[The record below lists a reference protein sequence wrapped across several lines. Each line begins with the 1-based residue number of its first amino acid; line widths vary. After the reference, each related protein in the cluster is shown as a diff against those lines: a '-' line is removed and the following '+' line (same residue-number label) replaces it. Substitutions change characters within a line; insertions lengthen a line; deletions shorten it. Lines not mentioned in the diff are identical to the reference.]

1 MPATFSAATCL
12 TYNPGPVPATGP
24 FDIYLNNNYDV
35 PPYNLTPIN
44 LSQISGSSCPYIIEV
59 PTGTTVINFKDI
71 PTSYCITIP
80 VQDNNICQTCNL
92 GLSLYSASTSS
103 VITAGVLTGSCQTPI
118 VDYKINWYGPDS
130 TTTLAFSS
138 GSGIYANPA
147 STYTHPL
154 SGPGRSI
161 PSTAGVYTPV
171 IQNVTVNGYS
181 YSNTGGTN
189 NIPVNFLGCLP
200 TTNVLPL
207 TCEVRTNN
215 TGKFTGYTHYLSLD
229 ISSSTPQTIESTFKI
244 SADTKYIAWAFKPHN
259 RPDRVMITL
268 SGASY
273 GTTKIGLEDIV
284 LGNPIDGSVLTTN
297 LTPNIYP
304 KTGNT
309 GNAAY
314 YYRKITTLTGLT
326 INNNDNIEIKI
337 QPTTTNTLWD
347 LYITCLNDFDCDDC
361 LTSNVT
367 NKIIGSTITSTTGN
381 CGSNTIYFSVSGC
394 SQIDQNNSDLYK
406 YYGFYGNYNPIDDYT
421 TSNLL
426 TISYGSGLN
435 LPKFTC
441 FGSNCNYFQPAV
453 CTTDSTPTSYD
464 KTFLLDGKGVFGF
477 TGSSQFISTYY
488 NEWVNTK
495 SLCWVDG
502 TLPTSIN
509 YYKYILM
516 TIPSS
521 IAPNDCGDFIGTR
534 TRELYLHPT
543 STIVSGITGSQYYM
557 KLTTNTITDQYPTV
571 YGSCASGCQST
582 LDSIIN
588 QVNNYSTG
596 STSNGYGTDK
606 VFSGTTGIGVYYTK
620 SIYTYSYYESSS
632 SNLTQVQN
640 GYFRSSTSI
649 GNTYPFSGDPGNPFT
664 TIPSVI
670 IPSFSATVCNYNQS
684 GSITNF
690 GSYQTFIHY
699 KWYYECRLPNLSNQ
713 NDFEI
718 WSTPIVN
725 GVLTPPAVLAYR
737 FSGGTVTTSN
747 PTYII

>member
-103 VITAGVLTGSCQTPI
+103 VITAGFLTGSCQSSIT
-118 VDYKINWYGPDS
+118 DYKINWYGPDN

-207 TCEVRTNN
+207 TCDVRTNYRPSPYN
-215 TGKFTGYTHYLSLD
+215 IWPYSAYTHFLSLD
-229 ISSSTPQTIESTFKI
+229 ISSNTPQTIEATFKI
-244 SADTKYIAWAFKPHN
+244 SADTKYIAWAFNPYD
-259 RPDRVMITL
+259 RPDRLMITL

-284 LGNPIDGSVLTTN
+284 VGSLITTN

-304 KTGNT
+304 KSASTGS
-309 GNAAY
+309 ASY
-314 YYRKITTLTGLT
+314 FYRKITTLTGLT

-347 LYITCLNDFDCDDC
+347 LYITCLNDFECDDC
-361 LTSNVT
+361 FTQDIT
-367 NKIIGSTITSTTGN
+367 NKIVGSSISGITGA
-381 CGSNTIYFSVSGC
+381 CVANTIYYRVSGC
-394 SQIDQNNSDLYK
+394 SENEQSNSDFYT
-406 YYGFYGNYNPIDDYT
+406 YYGFGGATNTVDNYSLGNVFTKRYSEGLYNT
-421 TSNLL
+421 RFACSL
-426 TISYGSGLN
+426 TY
-435 LPKFTC
+435 
-441 FGSNCNYFQPAV
+441 CNYFTQPSCFEDV
-453 CTTDSTPTSYD
+453 LSSTSYD
-464 KTFLLDGKGVFGF
+464 KTFLNDGRGVFGF

-488 NEWVNTK
+488 NGFTNTK
-495 SLCWVDG
+495 SLCWVNG
-502 TLPTSIN
+502 TSPTSIN
-509 YYKYILM
+509 YYKDIVI
-516 TIPSS
+516 TIPSQG
-521 IAPNDCGDFIGTR
+521 APNDCGDFIGTR
-534 TRELYLHPT
+534 STQIYLHPT
-543 STIVSGITGSQYYM
+543 STVVSGTTGSGQYYM
-557 KLTTNTITDQYPTV
+557 KLTSNTITNQYHPTP
-571 YGSCASGCQST
+571 YGSCSQNC
-582 LDSIIN
+582 D
-588 QVNNYSTG
+588 
-596 STSNGYGTDK
+596 
-606 VFSGTTGIGVYYTK
+606 YY
-620 SIYTYSYYESSS
+620 
-632 SNLTQVQN
+632 
-640 GYFRSSTSI
+640 
-649 GNTYPFSGDPGNPFT
+649 
-664 TIPSVI
+664 
-670 IPSFSATVCNYNQS
+670 
-684 GSITNF
+684 
-690 GSYQTFIHY
+690 
-699 KWYYECRLPNLSNQ
+699 
-713 NDFEI
+713 
-718 WSTPIVN
+718 
-725 GVLTPPAVLAYR
+725 
-737 FSGGTVTTSN
+737 
-747 PTYII
+747 

>member
-1 MPATFSAATCL
+1 MPTTFSAATCI
-12 TYNPGPVPATGP
+12 TYNPGPVPAEGP

-35 PPYNLTPIN
+35 PPFIPNVTLWDVT
-44 LSQISGSSCPYIIEV
+44 GARCPYIIEV

-71 PTSYCITIP
+71 LTSYCISIP

-189 NIPVNFLGCLP
+189 NIPANFLNCLP

-215 TGKFTGYTHYLSLD
+215 TGRYTGYTHYLNLD
-229 ISSSTPQTIESTFKI
+229 ISSSTPRTIESTFKI
-244 SADTKYIAWAFKPHN
+244 SANTKYIAWSFLPYN
-259 RPDRVMITL
+259 RPDRIMITL

-284 LGNPIDGSVLTTN
+284 LGNPIDGSVFTTN

-309 GNAAY
+309 GNAGY

-337 QPTTTNTLWD
+337 QPTTQNTLWD
-347 LYITCLNDFDCDDC
+347 LYITCLNDFECDDC
-361 LTSNVT
+361 FTTNIT
-367 NKIIGSTITSTTGN
+367 NKIIGSTITSTSGN
-381 CGSNTIYFSVSGC
+381 CGANTIRFSISGC

-406 YYGFYGNYNPIDDYT
+406 YYGFYGNYNTIDEYT
-421 TSNLL
+421 IQNLL
-426 TISYGSGLN
+426 TTNTYSYGLYLN
-435 LPKFTC
+435 RFTC
-441 FGSNCNYFQPAV
+441 YANYCNFQTPI
-453 CTTDSTPTSYD
+453 CTTDTTPTSYD

-477 TGSSQFISTYY
+477 TGSSQFISSYY
-488 NEWVNTK
+488 NNWVNTK
-495 SLCWVDG
+495 SLCWVNG

-509 YYKYILM
+509 YYKYIVM

-521 IAPNDCGDFIGTR
+521 TAPNDCGDFIGTR

-543 STIVSGITGSQYYM
+543 STIVTGITGGQYYM
-557 KLTTNTITDQYPTV
+557 TLTTNTITNQYPV
-571 YGSCASGCQST
+571 YGSCDSGCQST
-582 LDSIIN
+582 IDNIISTIN
-588 QVNNYSTG
+588 SYSTG
-596 STSNGYGTDK
+596 STSNGYGTNK
-606 VFSGTTGIGVYYTK
+606 VFSGTSGTGVYYTN
-620 SIYTYSYYESSS
+620 STYTYYYYESSAA
-632 SNLTQVQN
+632 NLTETRN
-640 GYFRSSTSI
+640 GYYRSSTSI

-664 TIPSVI
+664 TVPSII
-670 IPSFSATVCNYNQS
+670 IPSLSGTVCNYNQS
-684 GSITNF
+684 GSLNNL
-690 GSYQTFIHY
+690 GSYQQFIHY
-699 KWYYECRLPNLSNQ
+699 KWNYECRLPNSLNQ

-718 WSTPIVN
+718 WGTPIVN

-737 FSGGTVTTSN
+737 FSGGTATTIN

>member
-1 MPATFSAATCL
+1 MPTTFSAATCI
-12 TYNPGPVPATGP
+12 TYNPGPVPAEGP
-24 FDIYLNNNYDV
+24 FEIYLNNNYDV
-35 PPYNLTPIN
+35 PPFIPYLT
-44 LSQISGSSCPYIIEV
+44 LWDVTGGQCPYIIEV

-71 PTSYCITIP
+71 LTSYCISIP

-103 VITAGVLTGSCQTPI
+103 VITAGALTGSCQTPI

-207 TCEVRTNN
+207 TCDVRTNN
-215 TGKFTGYTHYLSLD
+215 TGAFTGYTHYLSLD

-244 SADTKYIAWAFKPHN
+244 QEI
-259 RPDRVMITL
+259 
-268 SGASY
+268 
-273 GTTKIGLEDIV
+273 TTKIGLEDIV
-284 LGNPIDGSVLTTN
+284 LGNPIDGSVFTTN

-309 GNAAY
+309 GNSGY
-314 YYRKITTLTGLT
+314 FYRKITTLTGLT

-337 QPTTTNTLWD
+337 QPATSETLWK
-347 LYITCLNDFDCDDC
+347 LYITCLNDFECDDC
-361 LTSNVT
+361 LTSNIT

-381 CGSNTIYFSVSGC
+381 CGANTVKFSVSGC

-406 YYGFYGNYNPIDDYT
+406 YYGFYGNYNAIDEYT
-421 TSNLL
+421 IQNLL
-426 TISYGSGLN
+426 TNNYTYGLY
-435 LPKFTC
+435 LDRFTC
-441 FGSNCNYFQPAV
+441 YGAYCNYQIPICA
-453 CTTDSTPTSYD
+453 TDSTPTSYD

-477 TGSSQFISTYY
+477 TGSSQVISSYY
-488 NEWVNTK
+488 NNWVNTK

-509 YYKYILM
+509 YYKYIVI

-521 IAPNDCGDFIGTR
+521 TAPNDCGDFVGTR
-534 TRELYLHPT
+534 TREIFLHPT
-543 STIVSGITGSQYYM
+543 STIVTGITGSQYYM
-557 KLTTNTITDQYPTV
+557 KLTTNTITNQYPKV
-571 YGSCASGCQST
+571 YGSCDSGCQST
-582 LDSIIN
+582 LDSIIT
-588 QVNNYSTG
+588 QINNYSTG
-596 STSNGYGTDK
+596 STSNGYGTNK
-606 VFSGTTGIGVYYTK
+606 VFSGTSGTGVYYIK
-620 SIYTYSYYESSS
+620 SAYSYYYYESSA
-632 SNLTQVQN
+632 SNPTSGQN
-640 GYFRSSTSI
+640 GFFKSSTSI

-664 TIPSVI
+664 I
-670 IPSFSATVCNYNQS
+670 IPSIIIPSLSGTVCNYNQS
-684 GSITNF
+684 GSLDNQ
-690 GSYQTFIHY
+690 GSYQKFNHY
-699 KWYYECRLPNLSNQ
+699 KWYYECRLPNSLNQ

-718 WSTPIVN
+718 WTIPIVN
-725 GVLTPPAVLAYR
+725 GVLISPSVLVYR
-737 FSGGTVTTSN
+737 FSGGTATTIN

>member
-1 MPATFSAATCL
+1 MPTTFSAATCI
-12 TYNPGPVPATGP
+12 TYNPGPVPAEGP

-35 PPYNLTPIN
+35 PPFIPNVTLWSVTGV
-44 LSQISGSSCPYIIEV
+44 QCPYIIEV

-71 PTSYCITIP
+71 ATSLCISIP

-189 NIPVNFLGCLP
+189 NIPANFLNCLP

-215 TGKFTGYTHYLSLD
+215 TGFFTGYTHYLSLD

-259 RPDRVMITL
+259 RPDRIMITL

-273 GTTKIGLEDIV
+273 GTTKIGLEDIL

-309 GNAAY
+309 GSSTY

-337 QPTTTNTLWD
+337 LPTTTNTLWD
-347 LYITCLNDFDCDDC
+347 LYITCLNDFECDDC

-367 NKIIGSTITSTTGN
+367 NKIIGSTITSITGN
-381 CGSNTIYFSVSGC
+381 CGVNTVSFTVSGC
-394 SQIDQNNSDLYK
+394 SQIDQDNSDLYK
-406 YYGFYGNYNPIDDYT
+406 YYGFYGNYNAIDEYT
-421 TSNLL
+421 TGKLL
-426 TISYGSGLN
+426 TTPNSFGLE
-435 LPKFTC
+435 LPELTC
-441 FGSNCNYFQPAV
+441 LAQNCNYVVLPS
-453 CTTDSTPTSYD
+453 CNEDTTSTSYD
-464 KTFLLDGKGVFGF
+464 KTFLPDGKGVFGF
-477 TGSSQFISTYY
+477 TGSSQFISSYY
-488 NEWVNTK
+488 NDWVTTK

-502 TLPTSIN
+502 TLPTSLS
-509 YYKYILM
+509 YYRYTIIV
-516 TIPSS
+516 IPSQV
-521 IAPNDCGDFIGTR
+521 APNDCGDFIGTR
-534 TRELYLHPT
+534 TKEIYLHPT
-543 STIVSGITGSQYYM
+543 STVSSGQTGSQYYM
-557 KLTTNTITDQYPTV
+557 KLTANTITNQYPTV
-571 YGSCASGCQST
+571 SAGCSSGCQG
-582 LDSIIN
+582 SIDTIVIT
-588 QVNNYSTG
+588 VNNYSTG
-596 STSNGYGTDK
+596 TTSSYMGTNR
-606 VFSGTTGIGVYYTK
+606 VFSPIGVYYKNST
-620 SIYTYSYYESSS
+620 YTYFIFESPYSTLTASSYA
-632 SNLTQVQN
+632 
-640 GYFRSSTSI
+640 YFRSSTSI

-664 TIPSVI
+664 I
-670 IPSFSATVCNYNQS
+670 IPSIIIPSLSGTVCNYNQS
-684 GSITNF
+684 GSLDNQ
-690 GSYQTFIHY
+690 GSYQKFIHY
-699 KWYYECRLPNLSNQ
+699 KWYYQSRLPNLLNQ

-718 WSTPIVN
+718 WAAPIVN
-725 GVLTPPAVLAYR
+725 YSADTTNLVLAYR